1 MIKKLIPIFVILTLL
16 VCVSAVSATNT
27 NDTTTSD
34 HLSKLTQDNTATTNT
49 YSAKD
54 VEKDTTTQDKYIQS
68 NTKTENTQKTQET
81 TNTQKVQ
88 TSTQKVPTT
97 KTIKTAN
104 TPSKTI
110 YISTN
115 GKDSNSGTKNAP
127 KATIKNAMKNIAN
140 GGTIYLNKG
149 TYYENSIYINKKV
162 TIIGAGTKNTILN
175 GKNKHVFTIKENVIV
190 TFKTFRITKA
200 KDKQGGAIYNKGTL
214 NLNSMKISSSKAIND
229 GGAIYNKGKINA
241 RKSSFA
247 SNTAKQGGAIYNDGS
262 ITMTQ
267 CTYDHNSATNLG
279 SVIYSV
285 GKITLTQNNITKNT
299 NTAIYIGK
307 NKNNNNIKSS
317 QFISNR
323 GINGAAIYN
332 DGLLNV
338 NKNTFKSNKA
348 TKYGGAIYNK
358 GTYNSISSK
367 YSNSYAIV
375 GGAIYNKNIL
385 YIHTNTYT
393 SNNAKKEGGAIYNK
407 LQTTIKASVF
417 QSNKVTNQGGAIASN
432 VAKSQKNLIIEST
445 SFKNNVANIGG
456 AISAR
461 GYTKLNIK
469 KSIFTSNKNNA
480 IFIKTTKTKHTLSNN
495 TFSKNSATRGGAI
508 YNDGSILTI
517 TKTILSSNYAKKVGG
532 AIYNYK
538 GKISITNSVLLN
550 NKNKDIYNSKGKIV
564 SANYNWWGSNA
575 KPSSSRVYN
584 TTIKNWIFFKISS
597 PASKYIKETTTITTT
612 FNYIYNGKKLSPHS
626 SNKYLPALTVKI
638 TIKGAGI
645 TKTYTKHV
653 NGLTKINVK
662 FPKSGSVTVTA
673 YTYSI
678 TSKATIKIK
687 SKTTL
692 TTGIFV
698 QMSATVNKNT
708 VNKWVKAGVTDVY
721 VQARASTSNMA
732 KLKKV
737 ISLCKN
743 KNIKVHAWVICFQ
756 TDNGFDIST
765 KQQNLIKKFV
775 TKVTKI
781 SGVEGVCLDYVRYSG
796 TKPSIVKPS
805 KITNFVKAVKN
816 ILKKQNKNLVLSVCV
831 FAEKSKT
838 KQYYGQDYAAMSP
851 YVDVMMPMAYKYD
864 YNSGR
869 NWLKDVTKYV
879 VNKAKYSKVVT
890 ILQTYK
896 EKSWGYKTLSATEL
910 KNDAKAVMS
919 AGSKGYTLFRYGL
932 ISSYPTSAK
941 LLA

>member
-1 MIKKLIPIFVILTLL
+1 MIKKLIPIFVILALL
-16 VCVSAVSATNT
+16 VCVSAVSAADT

-34 HLSKLTQDNTATTNT
+34 HSSKLTQNNTATANT
-49 YSAKD
+49 YSAKE
-54 VEKDTTTQDKYIQS
+54 VEKDTSTQEKYIQS
-68 NTKTENTQKTQET
+68 NTKTEKTQET
-81 TNTQKVQ
+81 VDTRKVQ
-88 TSTQKVPTT
+88 TTT

-104 TPSKTI
+104 VKSKTI

-127 KATIKNAMKNIAN
+127 KATIKNAMKKIAN

-175 GKNKHVFTIKENVIV
+175 GKNKHVFTIKENVMV
-190 TFKTFRITKA
+190 TFKIFGITNA

-214 NLNSMKISSSKAIND
+214 NLNSMKISSSKAVTY

-241 RKSSFA
+241 RKSSFTA
-247 SNTAKQGGAIYNDGS
+247 NTAKRGGAIYNDGS
-262 ITMTQ
+262 ITMTL

-307 NKNNNNIKSS
+307 NKNKNNIKSS

-323 GINGAAIYN
+323 GTNGAAIYN

-367 YSNSYAIV
+367 YSNNYAVI
-375 GGAIYNKNIL
+375 GGVIYNKNIL

-393 SNNAKKEGGAIYNK
+393 SNNAKKEGGAIYNV
-407 LQTTIKASVF
+407 LQTTVKASSF
-417 QSNKVTNQGGAIASN
+417 QSNKANIQGGAIASN

-445 SFKNNVANIGG
+445 SFKNNAANMGG

-480 IFIKTTKTKHTLSNN
+480 IFIKTTGTKHTLSNN
-495 TFSKNSATRGGAI
+495 TLSKNYAKTRGGAI

-550 NKNKDIYNSKGKIV
+550 NKNVDIYNSKGKIV

-575 KPSSSRVYN
+575 KPSSSRAYN
-584 TTIKNWIFFKISS
+584 TAIKNWIFFKISS
-597 PASKYIKETTTITTT
+597 PASKYIKETATITTT

-626 SNKYLPALTVKI
+626 SNKYLPALTVKT

-645 TKTYTKHV
+645 SKTYTRNV
-653 NGLTKINVK
+653 NGLTKLSVK

-673 YTYSI
+673 YTSSI
-678 TSKATIKIK
+678 TSKSTIKIK

-698 QMSATVNKNT
+698 QLYNTVNKNT

-721 VQARASTSNMA
+721 VQARASTNNVA
-732 KLKKV
+732 KLKTV

-743 KNIKVHAWVICFQ
+743 NNIKVHGWIICFQ

-765 KQQNLIKKFV
+765 KQQNMIKKFI

-781 SGVEGVCLDYVRYSG
+781 SGVDGVCLDYVRYSG
-796 TKPSIVKPS
+796 TNPNIVKPS

-816 ILKKQNKNLVLSVCV
+816 ILNKQNKNLVLSACV
-831 FAEKSKT
+831 FAEKSGT

-864 YNSGR
+864 YNAGR

-879 VNKAKYSKVVT
+879 VNRAKYSKVVT
-890 ILQTYK
+890 VLQTYK
-896 EKSWGYKTLSATEL
+896 ETSGGYKTLSATEL
-910 KNDAKAVMS
+910 KKDAKSVMS
-919 AGSKGYTLFRYGL
+919 VGSKGYILFRQGL
-932 ISSYPTSAK
+932 ISSYPASAK
-941 LLA
+941 SLA